1 MALSQILELIKQLVD
16 AIKEALRL
24 KRVKELKDAKEE
36 ALDTKDQR
44 KLEEALG
51 GSSGPAP
58 DGKYPG
64 MFTRERKKKEE

>member
-1 MALSQILELIKQLVD
+1 MPINQILELINKIID
-16 AIKEALRL
+16 AIKEAIRL

-36 ALDTKDQR
+36 SLEENDQR

-64 MFTRERKKKEE
+64 MFTRPRKKKE